1 MIDWWQSM
9 IIFQQVM
16 ALFALPATAVL
27 IIQTIML
34 LFGLGHDGGADAVDG
49 GTDFAGD
56 ADGGIDFTG
65 ENADGL
71 DDSWL
76 SESSADFDSGLR
88 LLTVRGLV
96 AFFAAGGW
104 VGIAAIDMNAPPW
117 VAALSALIA
126 GLGALW
132 LVAFI
137 FKSLLRL
144 QSSGNIDLGKAI
156 GGSGEVYL
164 RIPGSM
170 QGQGKVSIQVQER
183 LIEASA
189 MTRSE
194 TEIKTGTP
202 VRVIAVRGDK
212 LLVEPLDN

>member
-9 IIFQQVM
+9 TIFQQVM

-34 LFGLGHDGGADAVDG
+34 LFGLGHDGGADAVDV

-104 VGIAAIDMNAPPW
+104 VGFDFW
-117 VAALSALIA
+117 T
-126 GLGALW
+126 
-132 LVAFI
+132 
-137 FKSLLRL
+137 
-144 QSSGNIDLGKAI
+144 
-156 GGSGEVYL
+156 GGSLVGGL
-164 RIPGSM
+164 H
-170 QGQGKVSIQVQER
+170 IQ
-183 LIEASA
+183 
-189 MTRSE
+189 
-194 TEIKTGTP
+194 
-202 VRVIAVRGDK
+202 IATATAKQR
-212 LLVEPLDN
+212 